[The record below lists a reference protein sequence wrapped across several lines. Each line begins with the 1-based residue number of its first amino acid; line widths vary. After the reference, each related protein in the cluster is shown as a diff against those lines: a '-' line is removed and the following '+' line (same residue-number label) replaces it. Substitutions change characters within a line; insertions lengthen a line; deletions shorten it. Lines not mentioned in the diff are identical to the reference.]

1 MDMHEYSTV
10 EVSRFGQ
17 QRKRFSEKFE
27 RTESMHEGNAEAIEI
42 RLLPGSSEGFEKD
55 GAGTGKSW
63 VGGMKRGL
71 LFVLATRAVFMVGG
85 GDVCIFRRPVLG
97 RINSDL
103 RK

>member
-1 MDMHEYSTV
+1 MDMHEYPTV

-71 LFVLATRAVFMVGG
+71 LFVFATRAVFMVGG
-85 GDVCIFRRPVLG
+85 GG
-97 RINSDL
+97 RMY
-103 RK
+103 